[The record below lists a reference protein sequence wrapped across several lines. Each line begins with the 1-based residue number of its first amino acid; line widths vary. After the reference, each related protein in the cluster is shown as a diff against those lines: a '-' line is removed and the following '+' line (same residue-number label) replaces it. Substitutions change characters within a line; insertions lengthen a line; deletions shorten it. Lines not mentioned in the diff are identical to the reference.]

1 MAWLCRSPSFKTV
14 DKPQDYFKEQRL
26 TCLKAKKLANSFF
39 FAEYLWQTL
48 YFHWKKNAVMLK
60 CYRSNI

>member
-39 FAEYLWQTL
+39 FCRVSVADLILSLEEKCCDAQ
-48 YFHWKKNAVMLK
+48 MLQE
-60 CYRSNI
+60 